1 MPRAIRASKSCRPH
15 LHVCACGQNRRDE
28 GGASSGGRPG
38 ASDAGGQ
45 AKAALS
51 LKQAGNDMFKRGQY
65 TEAAYLY
72 QSALDII
79 GQGTCTVSEVL
90 CAWVCLEYSMRSPLL
105 GPQHVT
111 EALPQNIIF
120 ALSVG

>member
-1 MPRAIRASKSCRPH
+1 M
-15 LHVCACGQNRRDE
+15 
-28 GGASSGGRPG
+28 
-38 ASDAGGQ
+38 
-45 AKAALS
+45 S

-90 CAWVCLEYSMRSPLL
+90 CAWVCLKYSMRSPLL

-111 EALPQNIIF
+111 EALPRNITLRF
-120 ALSVG
+120 LWARHPWCCRHMTRPLLLAQAAHHTARPLWLCT